1 MNKSRQWVEP
11 PALLAHEIAAQVQ
24 RGEYSAVVYV
34 EQLIARI
41 EKFNS
46 DLNAMVIDCFE
57 QARLDAK
64 RLDALQAAGKT
75 AGPLHG
81 VPISIKE
88 CFFVAGTD
96 CTIGLDLFVGKP
108 STEDGPLVRR
118 LREAGAIVMCKT
130 NIPQTMLWHESVNP
144 VYGRTNNPWDMT
156 RTPGGSSGGE
166 AAMLAAGGSVLGLG
180 NDLGGSLRV
189 PAHFCGIFSLKP
201 TNGLLPRNSSRGNMR
216 GMEAMLAQPG
226 PMGHCVDDL
235 VRMFDVLIGDVR
247 DVKDLGQLPVGR
259 RDVPS
264 DLGCA
269 AAKIKIGIIQDDG
282 FFTASPAIRRSVQ
295 EAGAAMEKLG
305 VEVVPFEVPDV
316 ELMVKL
322 YLGAMTA
329 DGGFQIRRGLKGG
342 RVHKPFGRLVKATGI
357 PRILRPSIA
366 AVLRMFGE
374 HYQARLVSSTGG
386 LSAKWYW
393 LLIDAMNRYR
403 RQFTRAMQKQ
413 SIDVLLS
420 PSFALPAMLHGDG
433 VDLIPAASYSF
444 LHNLVGG
451 PAGMVPWSTVAEG
464 EESDRERVRD
474 SVVRKAIATETG
486 SVGLP
491 VGVQVAALP
500 WQEHLVLAVMR
511 KLEEAIP
518 RSQTAGRSE
527 Q

>member
-1 MNKSRQWVEP
+1 MNKSRQWVER

-24 RGEYSAVVYV
+24 RGEYSAVSCV
-34 EQLIARI
+34 EQMIARI
-41 EKFNS
+41 EQFNG
-46 DLNAMVIDCFE
+46 DLNAMVIDCFD

-64 RLDALQAAGKT
+64 RLDALQAEGKT

-96 CTIGLDLFVGKP
+96 CTIGVDRFVGKP
-108 STEDGPLVRR
+108 SSEDGPLVRR

-144 VYGRTNNPWDMT
+144 VYGRTNNPWDTT

-235 VRMFDVLIGDVR
+235 IRMFDVLIGDVHT
-247 DVKDLGQLPVGR
+247 VNDLGQSPVR
-259 RDVPS
+259 RQEVPA

-269 AAKIKIGIIQDDG
+269 DTNIKIGIIEGDG
-282 FFTASPAIRRSVQ
+282 FFDASPAIRRSVR
-295 EAGAAMEKLG
+295 EAGAALEKLG
-305 VEVVPFEVPDV
+305 VEVIPFEVPNA

-322 YLGAMTA
+322 YMGAMTA
-329 DGGFQIRRGLKGG
+329 DGGFQIRHVLKGG
-342 RVHKPFGRLVKATGI
+342 RVHKPFARLAKASGI
-357 PRILRPSIA
+357 PRILRPCIA
-366 AVLRMFGE
+366 ALLRMFGE
-374 HYQARLVSSTGG
+374 QYQAQLVSSTGG

-403 RQFTRAMQKQ
+403 RQFTRDMQKQ
-413 SIDVLLS
+413 NIDVLLS
-420 PSFALPAMLHGDG
+420 PCFALPAMLHDDG

-451 PAGMVPWSTVAEG
+451 PAGMVPWSIIGER

-474 SVVRKAIATETG
+474 RVVRKAIATETG
-486 SVGLP
+486 SAGLP

-511 KLEEAIP
+511 KLEKAIP
-518 RSQTAGRSE
+518 QSPKEDRLE